1 MKYITTIADRIYTI
15 EINDERHLSIDG
27 RTYEVDFL
35 ELSDQPL
42 YSLVIQG
49 QSYEAYVLPHEGQWE
64 VVLQGQMYEARVEDE
79 RERRLRSTFGG
90 LTLES
95 QEFLL
100 RAPMPGL
107 IAAVPVREGQEVP
120 KGSVVVVLESMKMQ
134 NELKTPRAGTLLHL
148 RVQVGQTVE
157 LNQVLAV
164 VG

>member
-49 QSYEAYVLPHEGQWE
+49 QSYEAYVLPHNGQWE

-79 RERRLRSTFGG
+79 REQIG
-90 LTLES
+90 
-95 QEFLL
+95 
-100 RAPMPGL
+100 RAH
-107 IAAVPVREGQEVP
+107 V
-120 KGSVVVVLESMKMQ
+120 
-134 NELKTPRAGTLLHL
+134 
-148 RVQVGQTVE
+148 
-157 LNQVLAV
+157 
-164 VG
+164 